1 MKEYIGTKVVQAE
14 PAHSVALS
22 RVGCATITEVLTE
35 KEIQERED
43 NGWDVHIVREGYKV
57 VYKDGYKSWSPKDV
71 FEAAY
76 RETSC
81 MTNID
86 RILRGDKEALVNEIH
101 DIVKWARELTGKEW
115 WNMNHDSDGGLRGVI
130 RRIVD
135 THMTG
140 SGTNAAA
147 ANKIYDICIQV
158 AQITG
163 AEVEELREI
172 ARGQR
177 EYTHPLKMATTKK
190 QNDLG
195 KHNDAV
201 LDALMNLKTVIES
214 GAHLAE

>member
-1 MKEYIGTKVVQAE
+1 MKEYIGTKIVQAE
-14 PAHSVALS
+14 PAWKL
-22 RVGCATITEVLTE
+22 
-35 KEIQERED
+35 D
-43 NGWDVHIVREGYKV
+43 NGVVLPKWLVGHVDKTAQDGYKV
-57 VYKDGYKSWSPKDV
+57 VYQDGYESWSPQDV

-76 RETSC
+76 RETSS
-81 MTNID
+81 MTNVD

-101 DIVKWARELTGKEW
+101 DIVQWARELSEQEW
-115 WNMNHDSDGGLRGVI
+115 YNITHDSDGGLRGVI
-130 RRIVD
+130 RRIVY
-135 THMTG
+135 THRSS
-140 SGTNAAA
+140 SGTDAAA

-177 EYTHPLKMATTKK
+177 EYNHPLMMATTKK

-201 LDALMNLKTVIES
+201 LDALLNLKTVIEG